1 MSVINSK
8 LQINY
13 ILSNIINTTFWYNS
27 KKLKTPVNF
36 LQTQYDK
43 VSWIKSGCLDLE
55 PLIVLLI
62 ADCAPPYI
70 LYPPYKMY
78 WIRNRPSPRKGK
90 RKKMKKQIFFYI
102 WVPSGNE
109 IALSAKVPKKESFD
123 SLSFTTSI
131 YFLKE
136 DCIYFTYSLFF
147 MGNSI
152 CIRILLLKG
161 LCN

>member
-90 RKKMKKQIFFYI
+90 RKKMKKQIFFLH
-102 WVPSGNE
+102 
-109 IALSAKVPKKESFD
+109 LSTFWQWDSIVSKSSKE
-123 SLSFTTSI
+123 
-131 YFLKE
+131 
-136 DCIYFTYSLFF
+136 
-147 MGNSI
+147 
-152 CIRILLLKG
+152 RIVRFVKFHY
-161 LCN
+161 